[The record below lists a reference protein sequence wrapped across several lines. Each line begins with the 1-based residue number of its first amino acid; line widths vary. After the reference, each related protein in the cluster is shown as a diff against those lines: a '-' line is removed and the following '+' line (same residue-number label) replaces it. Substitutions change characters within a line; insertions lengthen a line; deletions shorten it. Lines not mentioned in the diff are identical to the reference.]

1 MADTTY
7 TNGVTLTDADWF
19 NDVNR
24 LHYTILGDPADA
36 AAIVT
41 ALGISTSVDVKVND
55 FRLTLTTGV
64 PVTTSDVNAATSIY
78 LCPYK
83 GNKITLYDGAAWG
96 TIEST
101 EVSLSIAG
109 LTTTLPHDV
118 FAYNN
123 TGTVTLEALPWTN
136 TTTRATALAYQ
147 DGVLVK
153 SGAATRRYLGTF
165 FTSATGETD
174 DSISKRYLENY
185 YNQVDRPLWGTYST
199 ARTRASATYGE
210 MNSEIQF
217 KFVVGVSENPIQFS
231 AVGSAYNASG
241 NYGCNIGI
249 GINSTSAATAGL
261 ECGTLLAII
270 SSGTYTG
277 QIAINNAVY
286 AAVGYSYATLISAT
300 AGGTLTFPSASVVGT
315 SGAVSKVYLNAI
327 KKG

>member
-1 MADTTY
+1 MADTNY

-165 FTSATGETD
+165 FTSATGETE
-174 DSISKRYLENY
+174 DSTSKRYLWNY
-185 YNQVDRPLWGTYST
+185 CHQVGRKLSGTFSSDRST
-199 ARTRASATYGE
+199 TSTSYVQI
-210 MNSEIQF
+210 NSEIQI
-217 KFVVGVSENPIQFS
+217 KYVVGVAEEPIRFYVGGSGYNSSANYGQAT
-231 AVGSAYNASG
+231 AVG
-241 NYGCNIGI
+241 ID
-249 GINSTSAATAGL
+249 STTTATAGL
-261 ECGTLLAII
+261 EV
-270 SSGTYTG
+270 SSGG
-277 QIAINNAVY
+277 VGNIPQAQVVSGEVLPAI
-286 AAVGYSYATLISAT
+286 GYHYATLLGRT
-300 AGGTLTFPSASVVGT
+300 QGGTAKWFST
-315 SGAVSKVYLNAI
+315 SGTETTETLAKVYLTAVL
-327 KKG
+327 KG